1 MRVVLYYD
9 LLRFSPCS
17 IDLFRNEHFSPLHER
32 LLPPLILRRCN
43 AAVVSHTTNHN
54 NTTRHCGVKGSLLS
68 QRCESERRF
77 VFSRSRTYWCVCWQC
92 GPSGLCWYVVQI
104 CTSPNCYINSIAF
117 WSLLLLCANRTSP
130 NGYINSRDLVASLFE
145 KAPSPNRCINSI
157 GIWRVLLCVR
167 KTLKPFAVLTV
178 SDLGSF
184 CVC

>member
-32 LLPPLILRRCN
+32 LLPPLILHRWN

-130 NGYINSRDLVASLFE
+130 NGYINSRGFGCLSFRE
-145 KAPSPNRCINSI
+145 KHQVQI
-157 GIWRVLLCVR
+157 
-167 KTLKPFAVLTV
+167 AVLTV
-178 SDLGSF
+178 SVSGVCF
-184 CVC
+184 CACGKLSSHLLF

>member
-32 LLPPLILRRCN
+32 LLPPLILHRCN

-104 CTSPNCYINSIAF
+104 CTSPN
-117 WSLLLLCANRTSP
+117 
-130 NGYINSRDLVASLFE
+130 GYINSRGFGCLSFRE
-145 KAPSPNRCINSI
+145 KHQVQI
-157 GIWRVLLCVR
+157 
-167 KTLKPFAVLTV
+167 AVLTV
-178 SDLGSF
+178 SVSGVCF
-184 CVC
+184 CACGKLSSHLLFWQCRIWDRSACAEIHQVLLLL